1 MRPSIM
7 LQKSWSHSIAED
19 WTHDIQILV
28 RNIIL
33 NMKQSQPGQSGQQII
48 KIINVGHHLVDNIH
62 NQASMILKKVMQR
75 ILVISM
81 NLANNQDPELNP
93 YQHIYI

>member
-1 MRPSIM
+1 M
-7 LQKSWSHSIAED
+7 LQKSWSHCVAED

-48 KIINVGHHLVDNIH
+48 KIINDGHHLVDNIH

>member
-1 MRPSIM
+1 M

-93 YQHIYI
+93 YQHL